1 MMYQLYNNEVRLLPD
16 LVLFLITVLFR
27 ISLWFYLEKE
37 KISYKKIE
45 QKIPKLFDV
54 DKRN

>member
-1 MMYQLYNNEVRLLPD
+1 MYQLYNNEVRLLPD

-27 ISLWFYLEKE
+27 ISLWFYPEKE

-45 QKIPKLFDV
+45 QKISKLFDV